1 MSDTTPNLQDIQ
13 NLAVAHLFGRKAQEV
28 VLVDLRGRSGLCDWF
43 VVATCQSEPQLQA
56 ILSGVRRDMR
66 KDGHAALCAE
76 AGPGSRW
83 GVLDYG
89 EILVHVLL
97 REAREYYALERL
109 WKDAPQVEC
118 KPEDYPLPEKEGK
131 AQEEILPLSEEEWT

>member
-1 MSDTTPNLQDIQ
+1 MTNPTDPLQEIQ

-56 ILSGVRRDMR
+56 ILTGVRRDLR
-66 KDGHAALCAE
+66 KAGHSALCAE
-76 AGPGSRW
+76 AGPGARW
-83 GVLDYG
+83 GILDYG
-89 EILVHVLL
+89 EILVHVLM

-118 KPEDYPLPEKEGK
+118 KPEDYPLPESAAKED
-131 AQEEILPLSEEEWT
+131 EDVLPMSEEEWT

>member
-1 MSDTTPNLQDIQ
+1 MSDTTPNLQEIQ

-76 AGPGSRW
+76 AGPGARW
-83 GVLDYG
+83 GVLDFG

-131 AQEEILPLSEEEWT
+131 EPEETLPLSEEEWT

>member
-1 MSDTTPNLQDIQ
+1 MSEIDKQSLEYQ
-13 NLAVAHLFGRKAQEV
+13 AVAHLFGRKAQEV

-56 ILSGVRRDMR
+56 IVTGVRRDLR
-66 KDGHAALCAE
+66 KVGHTALCAE
-76 AGPGSRW
+76 AGNGSRW

-89 EILVHVLL
+89 EVLVHVLL
-97 REAREYYALERL
+97 REARDYYALERL

-118 KPEDYPLPEKEGK
+118 RPEDFPLPETAGGPEV
-131 AQEEILPLSEEEWT
+131 EDDILPSSEEEWT

>member
-1 MSDTTPNLQDIQ
+1 MNEINQTLEHQ
-13 NLAVAHLFGRKAQEV
+13 AVAYLFGRKAQEV

-56 ILSGVRRDMR
+56 IVSGVRRDLR
-66 KDGHAALCAE
+66 KAGFNALCAE

-83 GVLDYG
+83 GVIDYG
-89 EILVHVLL
+89 EILVHVLM

-109 WKDAPQVEC
+109 WKDAPQIEC
-118 KPEDYPLPEKEGK
+118 RAEDYPLPETKGVAVED
-131 AQEEILPLSEEEWT
+131 EEDILPSSEEEWA

>member
-1 MSDTTPNLQDIQ
+1 MSDIDKQSLEHQ
-13 NLAVAHLFGRKAQEV
+13 AVAHLFGRKAQEV

-56 ILSGVRRDMR
+56 IVTGVRRDLR
-66 KDGHAALCAE
+66 KAGFTALCAE
-76 AGPGSRW
+76 AGNGSRW

-89 EILVHVLL
+89 EVLVHVLL
-97 REAREYYALERL
+97 REARDYYALERL

-118 KPEDYPLPEKEGK
+118 RPEDFPLPDAPQGAE
-131 AQEEILPLSEEEWT
+131 ADDDILPSSEEEWK